1 VWCGSNKIWYA
12 FREAVGNRKIVGFS
26 LKTETSGV
34 VIGRW
39 DGVYLYGEPAGQ
51 FTSKNFIT
59 SLGLYMAT
67 RSKEC

>member
-39 DGVYLYGEPAGQ
+39 DGVYLYGEPAGD
-51 FTSKNFIT
+51 SIT
-59 SLGLYMAT
+59 
-67 RSKEC
+67 